1 MQWIKTDGTIE
12 EIDLTSRDG
21 DGDRLKQ
28 MQDAVGGWIE
38 LLYINTKK
46 NEVMVVN
53 EEGLLRRLPVNR
65 RASKIA
71 GQPIR
76 GDVLFGKATEID

>member
-12 EIDLTSRDG
+12 EITLVDREG
-21 DGDRLKQ
+21 DNDRLKQ
-28 MQDAVGGWIE
+28 MQDAVGGYIE
-38 LLYINTKK
+38 LLYINTKR
-46 NEVMVVN
+46 NEVMIVN

-65 RASKIA
+65 RASKLA

-76 GDVLFGKATEID
+76 GNVLFGKATEIH

>member
-12 EIDLTSRDG
+12 EITLVDRDG

-28 MQDAVGGWIE
+28 LQEAVNGYIE
-38 LLYINTKK
+38 LLYINPKK

-65 RASKIA
+65 RASKLA
-71 GQPIR
+71 GQTIR
-76 GDVLFGKATEID
+76 GNVLFGKATEIH